1 MISLLARVIDLLAP
15 RECAIC
21 GRRLAV
27 SEEVMCGA
35 CNFHLPRTGFSANA
49 FDNSMTRLFWKI
61 IPIER
66 AAALF
71 FYEAQSQSSNV
82 IYKLKYGHRPDIAED
97 MGRIAAAE
105 FARDGFF
112 DGIDAIVPVPLAK
125 NRRRERGYNQ
135 SVEIAKGMS
144 AVAGIPVLAEVASR
158 DTFVKSQTTMD
169 RWQRQANVASVFH
182 LRNGSLIAGK
192 HVLIVDDIVTSGAT
206 IASLAAELM
215 YAGNV
220 KFSVAS
226 LGFTH

>member
-144 AVAGIPVLAEVASR
+144 AVAGIPVLTEVANR

-182 LRNGSLIAGK
+182 LRDGSLIAGK

>member
-125 NRRRERGYNQ
+125 NRLRERGYNQ

-144 AVAGIPVLAEVASR
+144 AVAGIPVLTEVANR
-158 DTFVKSQTTMD
+158 DKFVKSQTTMD

>member
-144 AVAGIPVLAEVASR
+144 AVAGIPVLTEVANR
-158 DTFVKSQTTMD
+158 DKFVKSQTTMD